1 MQSVSRVIIRHRKAV
16 LILVVA
22 AAVICAVL
30 SFGVPVNYSFSDYL
44 PENAPS
50 TKALSVLS
58 EEFNDAVPN
67 ARVMLKGVTIQ
78 ESLDYKAKLKAL
90 DGVSDVLW
98 LDDVIDMK
106 LPLETADSETVEAY
120 YKNGSAL
127 VSLTIRSG
135 DEVPVTEAI
144 YELIGPENALSG
156 HAVDIAAAQNLTG
169 NETRTATLIL
179 IPVII
184 LILMVSTTSWL
195 EPLLYLG
202 AIGISVLINMGT
214 NLLFGEVS
222 FVTNAVSPI
231 LQLAVS
237 MDYAI
242 FLLRSFEEYR
252 KQTDDI
258 HEAMSLAMKRAFSAI
273 AASAATTVFGF
284 LALVFMKFGVGADLG
299 IVLFKGVVLSFLSV
313 MVFLPALTL
322 CVYKQLDR
330 TKHRSILPEFRRMGR
345 VVSKVRIPALIL
357 VLLLL
362 IPSFLAQSKNDFT
375 YGLGVLGTESR
386 SGRDKIAVNAEF
398 GESNA
403 IVLLAPKGSA
413 AKEKLLGDD
422 LKALPHVTGI
432 VSYAALVGPEIP
444 PEYLDGDVTDRFYS
458 DNYSRI
464 IVYTDTA
471 DEGADAFNT
480 VEQVQAKA
488 REYYGDGV
496 LSCGQSVIMYD
507 MKNVIQQDN
516 TLVNLIAIIS
526 ILLVLLVTFRSLTLP
541 LLLTVTIEAA
551 IWINLA
557 FPYFSGNPLC
567 YIGYLIISTV
577 QLGATVDYAILLTTH
592 YTHNRKTMTKKEA
605 LQATMRESFSSILIS
620 GSILSLSGFT
630 LRFTSSNQIVSDLGL
645 LLGRGT
651 ILSMLLVVFFLPA
664 LLTLLDRLIIKTTL
678 RADFLKE

>member
-1 MQSVSRVIIRHRKAV
+1 MQSISTFILKHRKAV
-16 LILVVA
+16 LILFVA
-22 AAVICAVL
+22 IAAVCAVV
-30 SFGVPVNYSFSDYL
+30 SFGVSVNYNVSDYL
-44 PENAPS
+44 PDNAQS
-50 TKALSVLS
+50 TAALAILDD
-58 EEFNDAVPN
+58 EFKDAVPN
-67 ARVMLKGVTIQ
+67 ARVMLKDVDLQ
-78 ESLDYKAKLKAL
+78 EALEYKQKLKDI

-98 LDDVIDMK
+98 LDDVLDLKI
-106 LPLETADSETVEAY
+106 PLETADSETVEAY

-127 VSLTIRSG
+127 ISLTIRSG

-144 YELIGPENALSG
+144 YALIGPEGALSG

-179 IPVII
+179 VPVII
-184 LILMVSTTSWL
+184 LILLISTTSWL

-214 NLLFGEVS
+214 NLFFGEVS

-242 FLLRSFEEYR
+242 FLLRSFEEFR
-252 KQTDDI
+252 KQTDDTG
-258 HEAMSLAMKRAFSAI
+258 EAMRRAMKRAFTSV

-284 LALVFMKFGVGADLG
+284 LALVFMKFGIGADLG
-299 IVLFKGVVLSFLSV
+299 IVLVKGVVLSFLSV

-322 CVYKQLDR
+322 CVYKLLDR
-330 TKHRSILPEFRRMGR
+330 TKHRTILPEFKR
-345 VVSKVRIPALIL
+345 VGKAVSKVRVPVLIL

-362 IPSFLAQSKNDFT
+362 IPSFLAQSRNNFT
-375 YGLGVLGTESR
+375 YGLGSLGVESR
-386 SGRDKIAVNAEF
+386 TGQDMIAVNAEF

-403 IVLLAPKGSA
+403 IVLLAPKGDIA
-413 AKEKLLGDD
+413 REKVFCDD
-422 LKALPHVTGI
+422 LKALPHVTSVI
-432 VSYAALVGPEIP
+432 SYASLVGPEIP

-458 DNYSRI
+458 QHYSRI

-471 DEGADAFNT
+471 EEGAVAFAT

-488 REYYGDGV
+488 RDYFGDGV
-496 LSCGQSVIMYD
+496 WSCGQSVIMYD

-516 TLVNLIAIIS
+516 TLVNLIAIAA
-526 ILLVLLVTFRSLTLP
+526 ILLVLLVTFRSALLP
-541 LLLTVTIEAA
+541 VLLTVTIEAA
-551 IWINLA
+551 IWLNLS
-557 FPYFSGNPLC
+557 FPYFTGNPLC
-567 YIGYLIISTV
+567 YIGFLIINTV
-577 QLGATVDYAILLTTH
+577 QLGATVDYAILLTAH
-592 YTHNRKTMTKKEA
+592 YTENRRMMSRKEA
-605 LQATMRESFSSILIS
+605 LKTTMKEVFGSILVS
-620 GSILSLSGFT
+620 GTILSLSGFA
-630 LRFTSSNQIVSDLGL
+630 LWFTSSNQIVSDLGL

-664 LLTLLDRLIIKTTL
+664 LLTLFDRLIQKTTI

>member
-50 TKALSVLS
+50 TKALSVLA

-195 EPLLYLG
+195 EPVLYL
-202 AIGISVLINMGT
+202 AAVGISVLINMGT
-214 NLLFGEVS
+214 NLFLGEVS

-284 LALVFMKFGVGADLG
+284 LALVFMKFGIGADLG

-313 MVFLPALTL
+313 MFFLPALTL
-322 CVYKQLDR
+322 CVYRLLDR
-330 TKHRSILPEFRRMGR
+330 TKHRTILPEFRRMGG
-345 VVSKVRIPALIL
+345 VVSKVRIPALVL

-386 SGRDKIAVNAEF
+386 
-398 GESNA
+398 
-403 IVLLAPKGSA
+403 
-413 AKEKLLGDD
+413 
-422 LKALPHVTGI
+422 
-432 VSYAALVGPEIP
+432 
-444 PEYLDGDVTDRFYS
+444 
-458 DNYSRI
+458 
-464 IVYTDTA
+464 
-471 DEGADAFNT
+471 
-480 VEQVQAKA
+480 
-488 REYYGDGV
+488 
-496 LSCGQSVIMYD
+496 
-507 MKNVIQQDN
+507 
-516 TLVNLIAIIS
+516 
-526 ILLVLLVTFRSLTLP
+526 
-541 LLLTVTIEAA
+541 
-551 IWINLA
+551 
-557 FPYFSGNPLC
+557 
-567 YIGYLIISTV
+567 
-577 QLGATVDYAILLTTH
+577 
-592 YTHNRKTMTKKEA
+592 
-605 LQATMRESFSSILIS
+605 
-620 GSILSLSGFT
+620 
-630 LRFTSSNQIVSDLGL
+630 
-645 LLGRGT
+645 
-651 ILSMLLVVFFLPA
+651 
-664 LLTLLDRLIIKTTL
+664 
-678 RADFLKE
+678 